1 MHFMRW
7 TGGDYA
13 AGMTRVHTAPITTE
27 TIAQRILIVRGLK
40 VMLDSDLANLY
51 QVQTKNLNKAV
62 QRNTGRFPD
71 DFMFRLTDHEFQSLR
86 FQTGTSSSGRG
97 GRRFLPFVFTEQGVA
112 MLSSV
117 LNSERAVCVN
127 IEIMRTFVRLREILS
142 THKDLARKLAVL
154 ESKYDKQ
161 FKIVFDAIR
170 RLMAEPE
177 PKHRPIGFTAKLA
190 D

>member
-1 MHFMRW
+1 MARAH
-7 TGGDYA
+7 A
-13 AGMTRVHTAPITTE
+13 APITTE
-27 TIAQRILIVRGLK
+27 TIAQRILVVRGLK
-40 VMLDSDLANLY
+40 VMLDSDLASLY
-51 QVQTKNLNKAV
+51 EIETFNLNKAV
-62 QRNTGRFPD
+62 KRNQPRFPA
-71 DFMFRLTDHEFQSLR
+71 DFMFQLTAEEYTALR
-86 FQTGTSSSGRG
+86 FQLGILTAGRG
-97 GRRFLPFVFTEQGVA
+97 QHRKYRPYVFSELGVA

-127 IEIMRTFVRLREILS
+127 IAIMRTFVRLREILS

-177 PKHRPIGFTAKLA
+177 PKHRPIGFTAKLE

>member
-1 MHFMRW
+1 
-7 TGGDYA
+7 
-13 AGMTRVHTAPITTE
+13 
-27 TIAQRILIVRGLK
+27 
-40 VMLDSDLANLY
+40 ML
-51 QVQTKNLNKAV
+51 
-62 QRNTGRFPD
+62 
-71 DFMFRLTDHEFQSLR
+71 RLTDEEFRSLR
-86 FQTGTSSSGRG
+86 FQTGTSNSGRG

-112 MLSSV
+112 MLSTV
-117 LNSERAVCVN
+117 LNSERAVRVN

-142 THKDLARKLAVL
+142 THKDLARKLADL

-177 PKHRPIGFTAKLA
+177 PKHRPIGFTAKIE